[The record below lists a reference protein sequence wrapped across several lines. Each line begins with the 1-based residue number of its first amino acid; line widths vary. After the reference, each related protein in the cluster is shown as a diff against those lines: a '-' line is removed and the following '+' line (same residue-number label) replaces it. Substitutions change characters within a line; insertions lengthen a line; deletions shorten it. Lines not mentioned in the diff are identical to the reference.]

1 MASLTLW
8 QQSEVVRKKAFPAWI
23 LKKFGVLMDLVKRG
37 EVEQIGERDFRIPFL
52 KTYGGRVGAY
62 DPQMGDMGR
71 GTQPTGDKMIGSY
84 FSLRLNYEL
93 DMLAIKAT
101 QDKKIAISDPFKDSV
116 ARGFLEFQLYL
127 DKFYHSD
134 GTALLATAT
143 AHSSSSGVSVYTL
156 DTLFGAQR
164 LRRGQYVNVYGA
176 ALTTLKSANALYIT
190 AVNTQARTI
199 TLSGI
204 VPSAASTDTI
214 TFEGVSGNSPTGLR
228 GLYYW
233 INTATSGTTAG
244 INRATEPE
252 IITNSVDANSA
263 PYTAEMVMAVYHRI
277 LNRRGEVP
285 KGLMVVT
292 SPTQQAAV
300 YSNVMSIQKI
310 DLSGTSAQA
319 VDRLPQLKGKDTFMW
334 GNQPHMVD
342 IHQDTSRNDMFV
354 PEEWGRARL
363 DELKFFQ
370 TPGSNQRFFPLYGGS
385 GAPAAGVWFGM
396 TVDED
401 LYHINPGNTGVI
413 TNLPRTGYYA

>member
-8 QQSEVVRKKAFPAWI
+8 QQSEVVRKKAFPVWE
-23 LKKFGVLMDLVKRG
+23 LKNYGVLSDLIKRG
-37 EVEQIGERDFRIPFL
+37 ETEQIGERDFRIPFL

-84 FSLRLNYEL
+84 FSLRLNFEL

-116 ARGFLEFQLYL
+116 ARGFYEFKLYL

-143 AHSSSSGVSVYTL
+143 AHSSSSGYSVYTM

-176 ALTTLKSANALYIT
+176 ALTTAKSANVLYIT
-190 AVNTQARTI
+190 AINTQARTV

-204 VPSAASTDTI
+204 VPSAAATDTL

-233 INTATSGTTAG
+233 INTALTGTTAG
-244 INRATEPE
+244 INRANEPE

-263 PYTAEMVMAVYHRI
+263 PYTAEMVMALYHRI

-285 KGLMVVT
+285 KGIMAVT

-310 DLSGTSAQA
+310 DLAGTSAQA
-319 VDRLPQLKGKDTFMW
+319 VDRLPQLKGKDSFMW
-334 GNQPHMVD
+334 GNVPHMVD
-342 IHQDTSRNDMFV
+342 IHQDNSRNDLFV
-354 PEEWGRARL
+354 PEDWGRARL
-363 DELKFFQ
+363 DEMKFFQ

-385 GAPAAGVWFGM
+385 GAPAAGVWFGL
-396 TVDED
+396 TCDED
-401 LYHINPGNTGVI
+401 LYHVNPGNTGCVI
-413 TNLPRTGYYA
+413 NLPRTGYYA

>member
-8 QQSEVVRKKAFPAWI
+8 QQSEVVRKKAFPVWTV
-23 LKKFGVLMDLVKRG
+23 KKFGVLTDLIKRG

-84 FSLRLNYEL
+84 FSLRLNFEL

-101 QDKKIAISDPFKDSV
+101 QNKKIAISDPFQDSV
-116 ARGFLEFQLYL
+116 ARGFFEFQLYM

-143 AHSSSSGVSVYTL
+143 AHSASSGVSVYTL

-176 ALTTLKSANALYIT
+176 SLTTAKSANVLYIT
-190 AVNTQARTI
+190 QLNTQARTI

-233 INTATSGTTAG
+233 INTALTGTTAG
-244 INRATEPE
+244 INRALESE
-252 IITNSVDANSA
+252 IITNSVDANSS
-263 PYTAEMVMAVYHRI
+263 PYTAEMAMALYHRI

-285 KGLMVVT
+285 KGIMAVT

-300 YSNVMSIQKI
+300 FSNVMSIQKI

-319 VDRLPQLKGKDTFMW
+319 VDRLPKLAGKDSFMW
-334 GNQPHMVD
+334 GNVPHMVD
-342 IHQDTSRNDMFV
+342 IHQDCSRNDFFI
-354 PEEWGRARL
+354 PEEFGRARL
-363 DELKFFQ
+363 DEMKFFQ

-385 GAPAAGVWFGM
+385 GAPAAGVWFGL
-396 TVDED
+396 TCDED
-401 LYHINPGNTGVI
+401 LYQINPGNTGVI
-413 TNLPRTGYYA
+413 FGLPRSGYYA

>member
-8 QQSEVVRKKAFPAWI
+8 QQSEVVRKKAFPVWT

-71 GTQPTGDKMIGSY
+71 GTMPTGDKMIGSY
-84 FSLRLNYEL
+84 FDLRLNFEL
-93 DMLAIKAT
+93 DNLSIKAT

-143 AHSSSSGVSVYTL
+143 AHSATSGVSVYTL
-156 DTLFGAQR
+156 DNLFGAQR

-176 ALTTLKSANALYIT
+176 ALTTLKSANALWIT

-199 TLSGI
+199 TLSGV
-204 VPSAASTDTI
+204 VPGAAATDTF

-233 INTATSGTTAG
+233 ISTATSGTTAS

-252 IITNSVDANSA
+252 IITNSVDAAGA
-263 PYTAEMVMAVYHRI
+263 PYTAEMVMALYHRI

-285 KGLMVVT
+285 KGLVVIT

-300 YSNVMSIQKI
+300 FSNVMAIQRV
-310 DLSGTSAQA
+310 DLSGSSSIAIE
-319 VDRLPQLKGKDTFMW
+319 RLPALKGKESFVW
-334 GNQPHMVD
+334 GNQVHMVD

-354 PEEWGRARL
+354 PEEFGRARL
-363 DELKFFQ
+363 DEMKFFQ
-370 TPGSNQRFFPLYGGS
+370 TAGSNQRFFTLYGGS
-385 GAPAAGVWFGM
+385 GAPAAGVWFSL

-401 LYHINPGNTGVI
+401 LYHINPGNTGVV